1 MLCKISL
8 CLDCVRMLN
17 SRRLTIEGSC
27 IIKFKDYNKWFRLV
41 GAFNSYLQ
49 LYMIDTTS
57 NALWIKLEKSR
68 VIVKQFD
75 AILIVLYG
83 SLAHDKCTK
92 LKKKKMKIRY
102 MDRRDLTIQLILKSR
117 IFHIH
122 YHYSPSEQFHRPK
135 MILIRILFLHN
146 TINVFASKFWYTQI
160 E

>member
-49 LYMIDTTS
+49 LYMIDTTT

-92 LKKKKMKIRY
+92 LKKKEDENPLYGPEGFNYSIDSQEHNFSY
-102 MDRRDLTIQLILKSR
+102 PLSLFTEWTI
-117 IFHIH
+117 
-122 YHYSPSEQFHRPK
+122 SPTKNDIDSHF
-135 MILIRILFLHN
+135 I
-146 TINVFASKFWYTQI
+146 SS
-160 E
+160 